1 MKKIDLSVII
11 PIYNEESHLPSFL
24 ENLRIFEDPSVE
36 IIMVDG
42 GSHDRSVEL
51 LKTYGF
57 EVLKTKKGRG
67 CQLDYGAWHSN
78 GDKLL
83 FLHSDS
89 YFKRSPVDCIRKNLE
104 KASIGAFPLR
114 FTSKNLLLKFIEF
127 GSNWRLTYRQ
137 IAFGDQGIHMKK
149 TFYDEIGGFK
159 HLPLMEDYDF
169 SIRSKQAK
177 QKLKIAPMPLYT
189 SARRF
194 EQKGVLMT
202 LAKMQYCQWLFR
214 RNESIEKI
222 MKIYYS

>member
-1 MKKIDLSVII
+1 MKKVELSVVI
-11 PIYNEESHLPSFL
+11 PIYNEENDLPL
-24 ENLRIFEDPSVE
+24 LIENLKVFNDPAIE

-51 LKTYGF
+51 LQAGGLK
-57 EVLKTKKGRG
+57 VLRARKGRG
-67 CQLDYGAWHSN
+67 NQLDYGARHSN
-78 GDKLL
+78 GDNLL

-89 YFKRSPVDCIRKNLE
+89 YFKSSPLDCIRMNLE
-104 KASIGAFPLR
+104 RASIGAFPLR
-114 FTSKNLLLKFIEF
+114 FTSNNLFLKLIEF
-127 GSNWRLTYRQ
+127 GSNWRLAYRQ

-202 LAKMQYCQWLFR
+202 LVKMQYCQWLFR